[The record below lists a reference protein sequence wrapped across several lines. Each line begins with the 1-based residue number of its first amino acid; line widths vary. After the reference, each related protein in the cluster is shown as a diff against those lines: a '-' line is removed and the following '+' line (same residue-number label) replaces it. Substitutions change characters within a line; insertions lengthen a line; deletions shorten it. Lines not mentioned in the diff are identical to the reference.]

1 MPITTRSSPAGCI
14 IMITGLTA
22 LIFGLVAGFGAW
34 KMQQAA
40 DPKVFEEVLPT
51 MKWSCGISVGLGLAL
66 LILGWRISRTVH
78 HFAMDDSD

>member
-40 DPKVFEEVLPT
+40 DPKMFEEVLPT
-51 MKWSCGISVGLGLAL
+51 MKWSCGISLAMGFAL
-66 LILGWRISRTVH
+66 LIIGWRLGRTVRR
-78 HFAMDDSD
+78 FDIDDLE